1 MCGNS
6 SELYSIIFIRWGKVC
21 LSLFNIPIILEHLL
35 DTFSECFFQFTCVS
49 RVSPRKLNSSTFS
62 MIVLQILGVSV
73 FTFLLCMWNNINLVL
88 AILSDSLFI
97 SSHSLI
103 LKSSSFIKQFGSMF
117 GVLVRL
123 LTVLKS
129 VVSSAYDIKVK
140 A

>member
-1 MCGNS
+1 MHVEQH
-6 SELYSIIFIRWGKVC
+6 ELI
-21 LSLFNIPIILEHLL
+21 
-35 DTFSECFFQFTCVS
+35 
-49 RVSPRKLNSSTFS
+49 
-62 MIVLQILGVSV
+62 
-73 FTFLLCMWNNINLVL
+73 
-88 AILSDSLFI
+88 
-97 SSHSLI
+97 SHSLI

>member
-1 MCGNS
+1 M
-6 SELYSIIFIRWGKVC
+6 
-21 LSLFNIPIILEHLL
+21 
-35 DTFSECFFQFTCVS
+35 
-49 RVSPRKLNSSTFS
+49 
-62 MIVLQILGVSV
+62 SV
-73 FTFLLCMWNNINLVL
+73 FTFLLCMWNNINFVL

-103 LKSSSFIKQFGSMF
+103 LKSSSFIKQFGLMF